1 MSFAVSAVGTAAG
14 RRSKSADG
22 SIAVASAGSVRPGL
36 FERPSLFERSE
47 LLERC
52 QRAGHLPIALDAMG
66 GDHAPAVVVA
76 GARVAYEELGLPIVL
91 YGLADQLGEVGEV
104 PVVVVS
110 EAIAMDAEPGV
121 SVRRMKDSSL
131 VRAAESVRDGWTSAM
146 VSAGNTGATM
156 ASALL
161 RMGRLRGVSRPAIAA
176 SVPTPGST
184 YTVLVDAGAN
194 SECQPEWLGQFAR
207 MGVVYSRLRYDV
219 ARPQVGVLSIGEESG
234 KGNQMVKV
242 VHDLLA
248 RPGYFDVVDG
258 RFVGNVEGRDLMTTA
273 VDVAVTDG
281 FTGNVALKTLEGAL
295 VGVTDQLRLMAKGDP
310 NLLKVADELQ
320 RSLDPEETGAAM
332 LLGVRGLCMIY
343 HGSASAEAIANGL
356 SLTHQL
362 LRKDVVGKLAAAMAP
377 LA

>member
-1 MSFAVSAVGTAAG
+1 MKPEVFNWPA
-14 RRSKSADG
+14 
-22 SIAVASAGSVRPGL
+22 
-36 FERPSLFERSE
+36 
-47 LLERC
+47 LLQRC
-52 QRAGHLPIALDAMG
+52 ERAGHSPIALDAMG
-66 GDHAPAVVVA
+66 GDKAPAVVVA
-76 GARVAYEELGLPIVL
+76 GACAAWHRADLPIVL
-91 YGLADQLGEVGEV
+91 FGIREQLGDVGDV
-104 PVVVVS
+104 PVFEVS

-131 VRAAESVRDGWTSAM
+131 VRAAESVRDGWASAM
-146 VSAGNTGATM
+146 VSAGNTGAVM

-184 YTVLVDAGAN
+184 HTVLVDAGAN
-194 SECQPEWLGQFAR
+194 SECQPEWIGQFAR

-234 KGNQMVKV
+234 KGNQMART

-248 RPGYFDVVDG
+248 QPGYFDLVEG
-258 RFVGNVEGRDLMTTA
+258 RFVGNIEGRDLMTTG

-295 VGVTDQLRLMAKGDP
+295 VGVTDQLRLMAKGDAR
-310 NLLKVADELQ
+310 LLAVADELQ
-320 RSLDPEETGAAM
+320 WSLDPEATGAAM

-343 HGSASAEAIANGL
+343 HGSASADAIENGL

-362 LRKDVVGKLAAAMAP
+362 IARDVVGQLAAAMAP
-377 LA
+377 LP